1 MTGVPRGRRS
11 LAGSD
16 RRRRRGQSL
25 VEFAL
30 LLPVFMILLLG
41 LLEFGFVFAHH
52 QGLEYATR
60 EGARTGAALSNGQD
74 GQNGLPVATTC
85 TKIDDQIIAAVQRV
99 LVGKGSLVQ
108 IADVSQIRIYKAD
121 LNGIP
126 ISGAIEVWT
135 KGAGVVVDG
144 GSIPLQFTKVSGAWN
159 PCTRLNN
166 ASADGLQVPDAL
178 GVDMTYTYHMTTGLG
193 SMLGWAGMN
202 TIGMTDATVMVLN
215 P

>member
-1 MTGVPRGRRS
+1 VTGRQGRRS
-11 LAGSD
+11 GTGSD
-16 RRRRRGQSL
+16 RLRRRGQSL

-99 LVGKGSLVQ
+99 LVGRGSLVQ

-121 LNGIP
+121 ANGAP

-144 GSIPLQFTKVSGAWN
+144 GSLPLQFTKASGVWN
-159 PCTRLNN
+159 PCLRLNN
-166 ASADGLQVPDAL
+166 ASADGTQVPDAL
-178 GVDMTYTYHMTTGLG
+178 GVDMNYTYHMTTGLG